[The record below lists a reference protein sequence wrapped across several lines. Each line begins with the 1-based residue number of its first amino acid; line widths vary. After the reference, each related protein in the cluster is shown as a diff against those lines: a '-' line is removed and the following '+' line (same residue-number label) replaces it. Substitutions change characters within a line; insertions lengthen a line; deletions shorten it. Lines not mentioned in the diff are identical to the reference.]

1 MFKKIIYS
9 ALLGFILLTPL
20 TWLQVHFQ
28 ICEYKNPNF
37 FELAWWAP
45 ASYSFVFVLMTLCF
59 PPLERMLT
67 ATFAFKAWSLLL
79 EFTGILV
86 AFMGPIFT
94 KEYPYLMVF
103 ILSLYVLFRLGFFHA
118 KWDWLFFL
126 LGATI
131 GPTLQIFLISFD
143 WYHFTDPD
151 FLGIPYWLPLLCG
164 IVSMAGRRVADV
176 IEGQNNIQME
186 L

>member
-1 MFKKIIYS
+1 MG
-9 ALLGFILLTPL
+9 LLVITPL

-28 ICEYKNPNF
+28 ICEYHHPDF

-45 ASYSFVFVLMTLCF
+45 ASYAFVFILMTLAF
-59 PPLERMLT
+59 PPLERILT
-67 ATFAFKAWSLLL
+67 ATFAFNPWTLLI
-79 EFTGILV
+79 EFAGILM
-86 AFMGPIFT
+86 AFLGPIFT
-94 KEYPYLMVF
+94 KEYPSLMGF

-126 LGATI
+126 LGATV
-131 GPTLQIFLISFD
+131 GPTMQILLISMD

-164 IVSMAGRRVADV
+164 IVAMAGRRIADV
-176 IEGQNNIQME
+176 IEGQNVSNSGE
-186 L
+186 